1 MKRIIF
7 AILIIAS
14 LESCSKKANYTCYDT
29 YTDADSN
36 VVPILSGIENKYF
49 PTEVHMK
56 RYQQYYNKICIMK

>member
-7 AILIIAS
+7 VIIIIAS
-14 LESCSKKANYTCYDT
+14 LGSCTKKANYTCYDI
-29 YTDADSN
+29 YIDADSN
-36 VVPILSGIENKYF
+36 AVPQLSGIENKYF